1 MFLLKKHR
9 PLRFFH
15 ARRPP
20 KISCNGSD
28 PVAHLMCYEIPP
40 EFFMI
45 CAAKDGSVASV

>member
-9 PLRFFH
+9 PLRFYS
-15 ARRPP
+15 APRPQ

-28 PVAHLMCYEIPP
+28 PAAHLMSYEIPP

-45 CAAKDGSVASV
+45 CAAKNGSVASV